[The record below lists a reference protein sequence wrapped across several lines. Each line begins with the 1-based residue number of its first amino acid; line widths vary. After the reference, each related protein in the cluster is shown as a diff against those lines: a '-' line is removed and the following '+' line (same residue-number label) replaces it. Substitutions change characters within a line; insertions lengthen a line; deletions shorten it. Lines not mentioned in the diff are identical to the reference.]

1 AKEEYHRV
9 ESDPM
14 LTPERAQELLQQIAA
29 KGGPSPATPR
39 VAHNRYMPVM
49 DDLRSQARLAAA
61 APVQAGAGNGNG
73 SGNGAG
79 DDTVYDEHSAPRGV
93 DGEIALPVLAA
104 TEPA

>member
-1 AKEEYHRV
+1 
-9 ESDPM
+9 
-14 LTPERAQELLQQIAA
+14 LLQQIAA

-49 DDLRSQARLAAA
+49 DDLRNQARLAAA
-61 APVQAGAGNGNG
+61 PAPGRASAGNGHGN
-73 SGNGAG
+73 GNGAG
-79 DDTVYDEHSAPRGV
+79 DDAVYDEHSAPRGV